1 MVSRKCKGAML
12 VRPTLPARSNHC
24 EFRADQRDL
33 GVAIFTAKEFP
44 IALTSI
50 DCRMT
55 EPMLYTAPRGIA
67 SAEPDACEISS
78 FSEADRALR
87 MMDRE
92 LALLRQ
98 EHQELIEKYARLRL
112 SAVAGAVLGG
122 CGSALA
128 LITLLAG

>member
-1 MVSRKCKGAML
+1 MVSRKCKGA
-12 VRPTLPARSNHC
+12 TLAHCAHPARSNHC
-24 EFRADQRDL
+24 EFGADQRAL
-33 GVAIFTAKEFP
+33 GVANFTAKEFP
-44 IALTSI
+44 IEVAWI

-55 EPMLYTAPRGIA
+55 ESMLYTAPRGIA
-67 SAEPDACEISS
+67 AADPDACEISS
-78 FSEADRALR
+78 YSEAARALR

-98 EHQELIEKYARLRL
+98 EHQELIEKCARLRL